1 MDSTEATPRRGRP
14 GYDQSSMLEVIV
26 QVFTDH
32 GYDASSLGMISTR
45 LGLSKSAVYHHFAS
59 KAEMLEIALE
69 RALGALEQVFDEA
82 ERGGNGAGAAGAGVA
97 GAGVAGAGVAGA
109 GSDAVGQIREIV
121 RAAVLVACEQQPYLI
136 LLLRLH
142 GNSDVELRALERR
155 RALTARLRAIFE
167 RARNEGALRDDLDPG
182 LAARFTFGLVN
193 SLVEWYRPDG
203 PETPEALAE
212 AVLSYVRSGL
222 RVNEVAD
229 FR

>member
-1 MDSTEATPRRGRP
+1 MESADVRGAPRRGRP
-14 GYDQSSMLEVIV
+14 GHDRNSMLEVIV

-32 GYDASSLGMISTR
+32 GYDASSLEMIARR
-45 LGLSKSAVYHHFAS
+45 LGLSKSAVYYHFSS

-69 RALGALEQVFDEA
+69 RALGELERVFDEA
-82 ERGGNGAGAAGAGVA
+82 ESQPG
-97 GAGVAGAGVAGA
+97 
-109 GSDAVGQIREIV
+109 DAVSRIGYIV
-121 RAAVLVACEQQPYLI
+121 RHAVLVACERRQYLT

-155 RALTARLRAIFE
+155 RVLTARLRGTFE
-167 RARNEGALRDDLDPG
+167 AARDEGSLRDDLDPG

-203 PETPEALAE
+203 PIDPEALAD
-212 AVLSYVRSGL
+212 ALLSYVRTGL
-222 RVNEVAD
+222 RLDETD

>member
-1 MDSTEATPRRGRP
+1 MESSDAAPRRGRP

-26 QVFTDH
+26 EVFTDH
-32 GYDASSLGMISTR
+32 GYDASSLGMIANR

-69 RALGALEQVFDEA
+69 RALGALERVFDEA
-82 ERGGNGAGAAGAGVA
+82 EAEAQ
-97 GAGVAGAGVAGA
+97 A
-109 GSDAVGQIREIV
+109 GSAPGGAVGQIREIV
-121 RAAVLVACEQQPYLI
+121 RAAVLVACAQQPYLI

-142 GNSDVELRALERR
+142 GNSEVELRALERR

-167 RARNEGALRDDLDPG
+167 RARSEGALRDDLDPG

-203 PETPEALAE
+203 PETPEALAD
-212 AVLSYVRSGL
+212 AVLAYVRSGL

>member
-1 MDSTEATPRRGRP
+1 MLESTAVTPRRGRP
-14 GYDQSSMLEVIV
+14 GHDRNSMLEVIV
-26 QVFTDH
+26 QVFNDH
-32 GYDASSLGMISTR
+32 GYDASSLGMIADR

-69 RALGALEQVFDEA
+69 RVLGELERVFDEA
-82 ERGGNGAGAAGAGVA
+82 EAQTG
-97 GAGVAGAGVAGA
+97 
-109 GSDAVGQIREIV
+109 DAVLQIRHVVLE
-121 RAAVLVACEQQPYLI
+121 AVQVACVQQQYLT

-155 RALTARLRAIFE
+155 RLLTARLRKMFDAA
-167 RARNEGALRDDLDPG
+167 RAEGSLRDDMDPG

-203 PETPEALAE
+203 PDTPEELAT
-212 AVLSYVRSGL
+212 AVLGYVRTGL
-222 RVNEVAD
+222 RVNETRD

>member
-82 ERGGNGAGAAGAGVA
+82 ERGGNGAGAAGA
-97 GAGVAGAGVAGA
+97 AGA

>member
-1 MDSTEATPRRGRP
+1 
-14 GYDQSSMLEVIV
+14 MLEVIV

-32 GYDASSLGMISTR
+32 GYDASSLGMIADR

-59 KAEMLEIALE
+59 KSEMLEIALQRVLGELE
-69 RALGALEQVFDEA
+69 RVFDEA
-82 ERGGNGAGAAGAGVA
+82 EAQ
-97 GAGVAGAGVAGA
+97 
-109 GSDAVGQIREIV
+109 SDDAVLQIRSIV
-121 RAAVLVACEQQPYLI
+121 RNAVLVACAQQSYLT

-155 RALTARLRAIFE
+155 RALTARLREMFVQA
-167 RARNEGALRDDLDPG
+167 RADGALRDDLDPG

-203 PETPEALAE
+203 PDTPEELAD
-212 AVLSYVRSGL
+212 AVLGYVRTGL
-222 RVNEVAD
+222 RVNEVRD